1 METQKINIELARLL
15 FEEKKLDLIQSIIPL
30 CKNYNEIINIL
41 EKINLLLQTVLIN
54 SNLEC
59 EYTNL
64 EEEKPEEY

>member
-1 METQKINIELARLL
+1 M
-15 FEEKKLDLIQSIIPL
+15 DLIQSIIPL
-30 CKNYNEIINIL
+30 CKNYNEMINIL

-64 EEEKPEEY
+64 EEKEKPEEY